1 MPYSKGS
8 SSEKS
13 LAEAARRA
21 TKKRITDE
29 EWLLHKESIARL
41 YIDEGK
47 DVREVRDTM
56 KREFGFE
63 AQWVLP
69 AFLPISRGNVWD
81 NTIARRRISGSSR
94 SGAWLRMYLRK
105 RVFSWWESESSD
117 EQLAKTPSSIVGEGQ
132 KAFFSL
138 YRTTKLIE

>member
-63 AQWVLP
+63 AQ
-69 AFLPISRGNVWD
+69 
-81 NTIARRRISGSSR
+81 
-94 SGAWLRMYLRK
+94 
-105 RVFSWWESESSD
+105 
-117 EQLAKTPSSIVGEGQ
+117 
-132 KAFFSL
+132 
-138 YRTTKLIE
+138 